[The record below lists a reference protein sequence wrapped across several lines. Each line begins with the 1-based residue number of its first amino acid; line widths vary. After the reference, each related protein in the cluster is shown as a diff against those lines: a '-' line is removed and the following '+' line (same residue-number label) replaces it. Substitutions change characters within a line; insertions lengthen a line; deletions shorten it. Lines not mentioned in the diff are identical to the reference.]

1 MNGVKSPPF
10 IILMSSVKAHSWSDS
25 LPGAILSVPGK
36 DSRSAES
43 VCTTVCVFC
52 VVLLSLWEVY
62 LVCLHRYESYRL

>member
-52 VVLLSLWEVY
+52 VVLLSLFMGSVSC
-62 LVCLHRYESYRL
+62 VFT